1 MIRPLPLLAALILLP
16 ACATV
21 PPPSHSPLA
30 PVEIRIAGINDF
42 HGNLR
47 PLKTPVEVATVDGG
61 TARVPAGGAAWLA
74 ATVAAVRARAP
85 HSLVISAGDMIGAS
99 PLESAAFLDEPA
111 IGVMNRIG
119 VDFNALGNHEF
130 DRGWRELKRLHG
142 GGCEKL
148 TGRIPCAVEP
158 DYKGAAFDFLAA
170 NVVTEGGG
178 TLFPARGTR
187 SFGEGAGKVTVG
199 VVGLPLKDVPSLVT
213 PGGVAGLTFA
223 DEADAANREVAALLA
238 EGADVI
244 VVAIHQGLYT
254 EPGSAVDGCGAV
266 SGDLQPILARLDSRV
281 DLVISGHTHRAYVC
295 DWAQVDPAKSFL
307 VTSAGYGGAL
317 VTDIA
322 LSVDPV
328 AGRVVAKSARNI
340 VVQSEGKARDGT
352 PLATSAALPSHAPDG
367 AIAAYVARYVAAVA
381 EVSKRPVGKVSGEV
395 VLPDADDVETP
406 LGDMI
411 ADSQLAA
418 TREAGAQIAFMNN
431 AGVRSGLMPQAD
443 GTVTFG
449 DLYAFQPFGNTLV
462 TRTFTGAQ
470 LLAMLEQQFANPAKR
485 QILSPSAGFRFAY
498 DRSRPAGQRI
508 VRAALDGQAI
518 EPDRRYRV
526 TMNSFLAGGGDG
538 FTVFTQGTDTI
549 MGGEDIDAMQAWLA
563 AVPVRQLPVAD
574 RVTNLTPA
582 R

>member
-1 MIRPLPLLAALILLP
+1 MIRPLPLLAALAFLP

-21 PPPSHSPLA
+21 PPAAA
-30 PVEIRIAGINDF
+30 PTVEIRIAGINDF

-47 PLKTPVEVATVDGG
+47 PLKTPVEVTSPGG
-61 TARVPAGGAAWLA
+61 EVARVPAGGAAWLA
-74 ATVAAVRARAP
+74 ATIAAVRAEAA
-85 HSLVISAGDMIGAS
+85 HSMVISAGDMIGAS

-142 GGCEKL
+142 GGCEKW
-148 TGRIPCAVEP
+148 TARTPCAVEP
-158 DYKGAAFDFLAA
+158 DYAGADFDFLAA
-170 NVVTEGGG
+170 NVAIADGS

-187 SFGEGAGKVTVG
+187 SFGEGAAKVTVG
-199 VVGLPLKDVPSLVT
+199 VVGLPLKDVPTLVT
-213 PGGVAGLTFA
+213 PGGVAGLTFG
-223 DEADAANREVAALLA
+223 DEADAANREVAALVA

-266 SGDLQPILARLDSRV
+266 SGDLMPILARLDSRV

-295 DWAQVDPAKSFL
+295 DWAQVDPGKRFL
-307 VTSAGYGGAL
+307 VTSAGYGGSF

-322 LSVDPV
+322 LTVDPA
-328 AGRVVAKSARNI
+328 AGRVVAKTARNL
-340 VVQSEGKARDGT
+340 VVQSEGKARDGS
-352 PLATSAALPSHAPDG
+352 PLATSATLPAHAPD
-367 AIAAYVARYVAAVA
+367 AASAAYVARYVAAVA

-406 LGDMI
+406 LGAMI

-418 TREAGAQIAFMNN
+418 TRDAGAQIAFMNN
-431 AGVRSGLMPQAD
+431 AGVRAGLVPQAD

-449 DLYAFQPFGNTLV
+449 DLYAVQPFGNTLV

-470 LLAMLEQQFANPAKR
+470 LLAVLEQQFADAAKR

-498 DRSRPAGQRI
+498 DRSRPAGSRI
-508 VRAALDGQAI
+508 VGATLNGQPVDLA
-518 EPDRRYRV
+518 RRYRV

-538 FTVFTQGTDTI
+538 FAGFTQGTDTV
-549 MGGEDIDAMQAWLA
+549 MGGEDLDAMQAWLS
-563 AVPVRQLPVAD
+563 AVPVRQLPMAD
-574 RVTNLTPA
+574 RVTNLTPS